1 MKKRHSTNN
10 LDIEERNIGEGYVI
24 VRPRRDRD
32 ARDGSARL
40 AAPLDGGGGRYIPV
54 EFEAG
59 LFAPGLPQVWL
70 VIKSAHHLRLLTGAD
85 ESTFRDPVVQR
96 VVIIADAFQNIPT
109 DVRIPLATYA
119 RRAIAAAATDTWQE
133 IESRPLPASGRLDDW
148 ELRQPFPEI
157 SRRPVGRPPR
167 AKTLDLDKVRAAV
180 DGVGPHKTKAVM
192 ERFHVS
198 RSTAQRYRRDAG
210 V

>member
-1 MKKRHSTNN
+1 MKKRHSANN
-10 LDIEERNIGEGYVI
+10 LDIERRNIGEGYVI

-32 ARDGSARL
+32 GRDGSARL

-70 VIKSAHHLRLLTGAD
+70 VIKSAHHLRLVTGAD

-96 VVIIADAFQNIPT
+96 VVIISDAFQSIPT

-119 RRAIAAAATDTWQE
+119 RRAIAAAAADTRQE
-133 IESRPLPASGRLDDW
+133 IESRPLSAGGRLDDW
-148 ELRQPFPEI
+148 ELRQSFKEI
-157 SRRPVGRPPR
+157 ARRPVGRAPR
-167 AKTLDLDKVRAAV
+167 TKTLDLEKVRAVV
-180 DGVGPHKTKAVM
+180 DGAGPHKTKAVM
-192 ERFHVS
+192 DHFKVS
-198 RSTAQRYRRDAG
+198 RSTALRYRKDAG